1 MADWT
6 MRQNDRLPSIT
17 ATLRGAD
24 GAVVDLTGA
33 TVRFQMNVAGT
44 GGANKVNAVATIVSA
59 VAGTVQYDWAAGDTD
74 TAGDYVFT
82 WEVTMPSGK
91 KLTFPNG
98 ANQTATIIADLA

>member
-24 GAVVDLTGA
+24 GVVVDLTGA
-33 TVRFQMNVAGT
+33 TVKFQMNAT
-44 GGANKVNAVATIVSA
+44 GGANKVNAAATVVSA

-82 WEVTMPSGK
+82 WEATMPSGK

-98 ANQTATIIADLA
+98 SNMTATIVADLA